1 MTISLKIGIGAAITF
16 SGLLILG
23 YVLPIISAASASN
36 GPVFSESD
44 VPKYPDAA
52 KGYIPMAIGGIGLLP
67 VGISFL
73 AVGLNESIP
82 QPAMRNDLTKTNES
96 LDRSRDIDSTVSEA
110 A

>member
-23 YVLPIISAASASN
+23 YVLPIISAAAASD

-67 VGISFL
+67 VGISLL
-73 AVGLNESIP
+73 AIGLNESIP
-82 QPAMRNDLTKTNES
+82 QPDIRNDLAKTKEA
-96 LDRSRDIDSTVSEA
+96 LDRSRDINSTASEA